1 MIKRNDFNFS
11 LVNVIYLCI
20 NIPSWSCCPLNRVKL
35 LTIRLENKIINSL
48 NWCRHFV
55 SYMSNTR
62 TLSANTSFC
71 WVKCWLTYFEYFWWG
86 HFLINKLCMNCP
98 CTRLQQRKRNGFDWS
113 ANDVLSSILPINLE
127 DVRVCFASCCILL
140 FSNTLLIRPRR
151 RSG

>member
-1 MIKRNDFNFS
+1 MYQYTFME
-11 LVNVIYLCI
+11 
-20 NIPSWSCCPLNRVKL
+20 L
-35 LTIRLENKIINSL
+35 LSSKSSKIRLENKIINSL

-71 WVKCWLTYFEYFWWG
+71 LVKCWLTYFEYFWWG
-86 HFLINKLCMNCP
+86 HFLINKLGMNCP

-140 FSNTLLIRPRR
+140 FSNTLLTTFRHQDSP
-151 RSG
+151 STPKWLG